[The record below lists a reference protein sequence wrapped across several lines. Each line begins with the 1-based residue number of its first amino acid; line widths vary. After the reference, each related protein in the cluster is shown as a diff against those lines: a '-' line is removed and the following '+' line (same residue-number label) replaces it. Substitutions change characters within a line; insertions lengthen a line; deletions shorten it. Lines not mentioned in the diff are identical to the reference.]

1 MKPRASNRRLYGNQ
15 EQTVRHPW
23 ELTRK
28 QLETMRQPWQIRG
41 SATIGSHKEI
51 IGNQWVR
58 TSICST
64 VLFRAGPAT
73 YLSSTGSLVGS
84 ANVWQSLGDEG
95 LGTTLLSRVGPTQHC
110 ALAAWMAQHMPKCL
124 EWCFT

>member
-1 MKPRASNRRLYGNQ
+1 M
-15 EQTVRHPW
+15 
-23 ELTRK
+23 
-28 QLETMRQPWQIRG
+28 
-41 SATIGSHKEI
+41 
-51 IGNQWVR
+51 
-58 TSICST
+58 CST

-110 ALAAWMAQHMPKCL
+110 ALGAWMAQSLQKCFA
-124 EWCFT
+124 WCFT